1 MYSLARPLL
10 FALDPERA
18 HELGLQAIETAYRCG
33 LNPLLGL
40 KPKPL
45 PVEVAG
51 LKFENPV
58 GLAAGL
64 DKNAAHID
72 ALASLGFGFIEVG
85 TVTPRPQSGNPKP
98 RMFRLPEHRAVIN
111 RLGFNNAGLEVFC
124 RNLEC
129 RRWRGVLG
137 VNLGRNKDTPNE
149 DALADYRR
157 GLEQTWSQAS
167 YLTINISSPNTEG
180 LRALQA
186 AEPLKRLLGEL
197 REAADRAAVRHGVQ
211 RPLFVKIAP
220 DLGAAELDAIALAVE
235 VSGFNGVICTN
246 TTLDRADVAT
256 HRHGAEAG
264 GLSGAPVYAKS
275 TEVLRGMR
283 QRLPGIA
290 LIGVGGICSGADAA
304 GKIAAGAD
312 LVQFYTGFIYRGP
325 ALIGESVEAIRA
337 NAQLPQR

>member
-1 MYSLARPLL
+1 MYTLARPLL

-18 HELGLQAIETAYRCG
+18 HELGLRAIEAAYRCG
-33 LNPLLGL
+33 FNPLLGL
-40 KPKPL
+40 RPKPL
-45 PVEVAG
+45 PVVVAG
-51 LKFENPV
+51 LQFENPV

-98 RMFRLPEHRAVIN
+98 RMFRLPEHLAVIN
-111 RLGFNNAGLEVFC
+111 RLGFNNAGLDVFC

-137 VNLGRNKDTPNE
+137 VNLGKNKDTPNE
-149 DALADYRR
+149 RAIDDYRI
-157 GLEQTWSQAS
+157 GLQRSWAQAS

-197 REAADRAAVRHGVQ
+197 REAADVAAVRHGVQ

-220 DLGAAELDAIALAVE
+220 DLGDAELDAIALAVE
-235 VSGFNGVICTN
+235 ASGFNGVICTN
-246 TTLDRADVAT
+246 TTLDRDVVAG
-256 HRHGAEAG
+256 HRHADEAG
-264 GLSGAPVYAKS
+264 GLSGAPVFARS
-275 TEVLRGMR
+275 TAILRGMR
-283 QRLPGIA
+283 QRLPASIA

-304 GKIAAGAD
+304 AKIKAGAD

-325 ALIGESVEAIRA
+325 GLISEAVEAIRD
-337 NAQLPQR
+337 LRG

>member
-1 MYSLARPLL
+1 MYALARPLL

-18 HELGLQAIETAYRCG
+18 HELGLKAIEAAYRSG

-51 LKFENPV
+51 LRFENPV

-64 DKNAAHID
+64 DKNAAHVD

-85 TVTPRPQSGNPKP
+85 TVTPRPQAGNPKP
-98 RMFRLPEHRAVIN
+98 RMFRLPEHQAVIN
-111 RLGFNNAGLEVFC
+111 RLGFNNAGLEVFL

-137 VNLGRNKDTPNE
+137 INLGKNKDTPNE
-149 DALADYRR
+149 DAIADYRL
-157 GLEQTWSQAS
+157 GLERSWAHAS

-220 DLGAAELDAIALAVE
+220 DLGEAELDAIALAVDAA
-235 VSGFNGVICTN
+235 GFNGVICTN
-246 TTLDRADVAT
+246 TTLERDPVAG
-256 HRHGAEAG
+256 HRHAAEAG
-264 GLSGAPVYAKS
+264 GLSGAPVFRRS

-283 QRLPGIA
+283 QRMPGIA

-304 GKIAAGAD
+304 AKFEAGAD

-325 ALIGESVEAIRA
+325 ALIGESVEAIRGW
-337 NAQLPQR
+337 RGGSGG

>member
-1 MYSLARPLL
+1 MYTLARPLL
-10 FALDPERA
+10 FALAPERA
-18 HELGLQAIETAYRCG
+18 HELGLKAIEAAYRTG

-51 LKFENPV
+51 LHFENPV
-58 GLAAGL
+58 GLAAGM

-85 TVTPRPQSGNPKP
+85 TVTPKPQGGNPKP
-98 RMFRLPEHRAVIN
+98 RMFRLPEHQAVIN
-111 RLGFNNAGLEVFC
+111 RLGFNNAGLEVFV

-137 VNLGRNKDTPNE
+137 ANLGRNKDTPNE
-149 DALADYRR
+149 DAIADYRR
-157 GLEQTWSQAS
+157 GLEQTWPLAD

-186 AEPLKRLLGEL
+186 AEPLKRLLGQL
-197 REAADRAAVRHGVQ
+197 REAADRAAVRHGRR

-220 DLGAAELDAIALAVE
+220 DLGDADLDAIALAVSA
-235 VSGFNGVICTN
+235 SGFNGVICTN
-246 TTLDRADVAT
+246 TTLDREAVAT

-283 QRLPGIA
+283 QRLPAGIA

-304 GKIAAGAD
+304 GKVEAGAD

-325 ALIGESVEAIRA
+325 ALIAECVEAIRA
-337 NAQLPQR
+337 AGRR